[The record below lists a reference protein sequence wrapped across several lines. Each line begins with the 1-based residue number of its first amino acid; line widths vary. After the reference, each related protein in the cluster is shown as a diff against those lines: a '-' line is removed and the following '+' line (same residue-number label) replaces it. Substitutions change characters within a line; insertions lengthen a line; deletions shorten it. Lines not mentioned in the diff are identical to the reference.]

1 LPWVFRD
8 ILKKKVYLKHFGSIE
23 YALIDDYTFKSIES
37 YKAKG
42 ALSKKDLLDKKIK
55 ENLWSEEQER
65 TLDSLSNNIELML
78 SKRSKSMFDEQLDE
92 IDNIIKDY
100 RISYNSLLSKKEALL
115 NLSAEALSN
124 GPITE
129 YILHLS
135 FHEDEKLEKKVFDI
149 EDVIDFND
157 EELYE
162 VINCYR
168 NCLDLFS
175 TSNIRKLS
183 ALKNVRDYIKN
194 SSNAESYFNKNGYL
208 LSQNQLTLFDY
219 SKYFI
224 SLIEKISNMTYEESN
239 DADEIERIF
248 ITEMNNKNSNIKKTD
263 PSALRNAAESFKNS

>member
-23 YALIDDYTFKSIES
+23 YALIDDYTFKCIED
-37 YKAKG
+37 YKTKG

-55 ENLWSEEQER
+55 ENLWSEEQEK
-65 TLDSLSNNIELML
+65 TLDSLNNNIELML

-100 RISYNSLLSKKEALL
+100 RLSYNSLLSKKEALL
-115 NLSAEALSN
+115 NLSAETLSN

-135 FHEDEKLEKKVFDI
+135 FYEDEKLEKKVFDI

-162 VINCYR
+162 VIETYR
-168 NCLDLFS
+168 TCLDSFS

-224 SLIEKISNMTYEESN
+224 SLLEKISNITYEESN
-239 DADEIERIF
+239 NADEIERIF
-248 ITEMNNKNSNIKKTD
+248 ITETNSKNSNYKQTD
-263 PSALRNAAESFKNS
+263 ASSLKNAANSFKNS

>member
-1 LPWVFRD
+1 MPWVFRD
-8 ILKKKVYLKHFGSIE
+8 ILKKKIYLKHFGSIE

-55 ENLWSEEQER
+55 ENLWSEEQEK
-65 TLDSLSNNIELML
+65 TLNSLNNNIELML
-78 SKRSKSMFDEQLDE
+78 SKRSKAVLDEQLDE

-100 RISYNSLLSKKEALL
+100 RISYNSLLSKKESLL
-115 NLSAEALSN
+115 NLSAETLSN

-135 FHEDEKLEKKVFDI
+135 FYEDEKLEKKAFDI
-149 EDVIDFND
+149 EDVIDFSD

-162 VINCYR
+162 VIDCYR
-168 NCLDLFS
+168 TCLDSFS

-194 SSNAESYFNKNGYL
+194 SSNAESYFNRSGYL

-224 SLIEKISNMTYEESN
+224 SLLEKISNITYEESN

-248 ITEMNNKNSNIKKTD
+248 ITETNSKNNSHKQTD
-263 PSALRNAAESFKNS
+263 ASSLKNAASSFKNS

>member
-1 LPWVFRD
+1 MPWVFRD
-8 ILKKKVYLKHFGSIE
+8 ILKKKIYLKHFGSIE

-55 ENLWSEEQER
+55 ENLWSEEQEK
-65 TLDSLSNNIELML
+65 TLNSLSNNIELML
-78 SKRSKSMFDEQLDE
+78 SKRSKAVLDEQLDE

-100 RISYNSLLSKKEALL
+100 RVSYNSLLSKKESLL
-115 NLSAEALSN
+115 NLSAETLSN

-135 FHEDEKLEKKVFDI
+135 FYEDEKLEKKAFDI
-149 EDVIDFND
+149 EDVIDFSD

-162 VINCYR
+162 VIDCYR
-168 NCLDLFS
+168 TCLDSFS

-194 SSNAESYFNKNGYL
+194 SSNAESYFNKSGYL

-224 SLIEKISNMTYEESN
+224 SLLEKISNITYEESN

-248 ITEMNNKNSNIKKTD
+248 ITETNSKNNSHKQTD
-263 PSALRNAAESFKNS
+263 AASLKNAASSFKNS

>member
-162 VINCYR
+162 VIDCYR
-168 NCLDLFS
+168 TCLDSFS

-248 ITEMNNKNSNIKKTD
+248 ITEMNNKNSNVKKTD
-263 PSALRNAAESFKNS
+263 PSELRNAAESFKNS

>member
-1 LPWVFRD
+1 MPWVFRD